1 MVLPS
6 VSSSCLPT
14 EGERVDLHNQKV
26 RLTVIHTSDIHSR
39 LFPYQY
45 TPLLPDRNAGLQLN
59 KGPYGGI
66 ARMAHV
72 IRRER
77 ARADRSIHI
86 DGGDIFQGAPIFNY
100 YNGEAEMR
108 ALSETGV
115 DAMCIANHE
124 FDRGVQNVATQIQK
138 WATFPVLAANYWT
151 EDPTAIGAS
160 PINTVIRPYTILNIR
175 GLRVAVIGMGNLST
189 LSSIYE
195 QPNRLGIL
203 PFKTRDIAQ
212 FWVDFVRPQSDLVV
226 VVTHL
231 GLEVDEDMIK
241 HTEGIDIVLGG
252 HNHIVVA
259 PPKQVFDCGG
269 LEADQG
275 SVDVPTGNG
284 DIQKRFCK
292 PRRVLLM
299 HSGAFAKFVGRLDVD
314 VTDNEQTINDAL
326 GKPGFYD
333 PVNGFEVLAH
343 NMQIFPI
350 DSDVA
355 EDRRVAALLEPYKFA
370 LRDIGNLD
378 LLVGYAPAEV
388 RRVSPNGGD
397 SQLGNL
403 VATSMWLRLG
413 VQTDFSMT
421 NTTGIRSDL
430 PRGPVTLEN
439 LFNVFPFDNA
449 IAKMQLSGSETFELF
464 DFIARRSKLRGCT
477 SQVQIA
483 GAFTVFNCS
492 GCDPKWRA
500 KPSEPAFKTL
510 AAAEACVEQL
520 FIGYT
525 DKTCK
530 QDSDCEPDANLA
542 RFACDKTISRCRN
555 AAQANGSYEL
565 ATSDYLAS
573 GGSGFRVLQRN
584 TTQFNTRI
592 QQRDAVTD
600 FIRIGKPCG
609 WQAGSGPGG
618 TGGGL
623 VKCTQDSDCA
633 GLGEYVCACPEAVE
647 SAVGGYV
654 EPMACRTKPTQAC
667 SREVGRCVLQ
677 ACRDDVAA
685 FHDNDDCKQS
695 LPEAPATTTWAPLTP
710 YAVGAKVTNDGGK
723 IYECVAAGT
732 TGDLAAGGPKGNA
745 AAITDGSVTWKYV
758 SLPNDKCRLS
768 ACQLAGEQCKLL
780 ACVDPALGA
789 KVDGRQVML
798 GR

>member
-1 MVLPS
+1 MWSWIQKAARGLALVGAMALPS

-14 EGERVDLHNQKV
+14 EGERVDLHNQSV
-26 RLTVIHTSDIHSR
+26 RLTLIHTSDIHSR

-45 TPLLPDRNAGLQLN
+45 TPLLPDRNAGLQLD

-77 ARADRSIHI
+77 ARADRSLHI
-86 DGGDIFQGAPIFNY
+86 DGGDVFQGAPIFNY
-100 YNGEAEMR
+100 FNGEAEIR
-108 ALSETGV
+108 ALAETGV

-124 FDRGVQNVATQIQK
+124 FDRGVTNVAQQIQK

-151 EDPTAIGAS
+151 EDPTAIGSS
-160 PINTVIRPYTILNIR
+160 PINTVLRPYTILNVR

-212 FWVDFVRPQSDLVV
+212 FWIDFVRPQSDLVV

-231 GLEVDEDMIK
+231 GLESDEEMIK
-241 HTEGIDIVLGG
+241 ETEGIDVVLGG

-269 LEADQG
+269 ADVEQHYVEIPNADGVLE
-275 SVDVPTGNG
+275 
-284 DIQKRFCK
+284 KRYCK

-333 PVNGFEVLAH
+333 PVNGFEVTAH

-350 DSDVA
+350 DNDVA

-413 VQTDFSMT
+413 VQTDFSLT

-483 GAFTVFNCS
+483 GAFAVFNCS
-492 GCDPKWRA
+492 GCDPRWRA
-500 KPSEPAFKTL
+500 NPDEPAFKTIG
-510 AAAEACVEQL
+510 ASDACIEQL
-520 FIGYT
+520 FIGYS
-525 DKTCK
+525 DKTCT
-530 QDSDCEPDANLA
+530 QDSDCPSGRPGVESRN
-542 RFACDKTISRCRN
+542 FCDKTVKRCRTP
-555 AAQANGSYEL
+555 AQNNGSYEL

-592 QQRDAVTD
+592 QQRDAATD

-609 WQAGSGPGG
+609 WQTNPAG
-618 TGGGL
+618 GGGL
-623 VKCTQDSDCA
+623 VECSSDKDCA
-633 GLGEYVCACPEAVE
+633 GLGEFVCACPEAVE
-647 SAVGGYV
+647 ASVGPEV
-654 EPMACRTKPTQAC
+654 KPLACRTKATQAC
-667 SREVGRCVLQ
+667 GSTGRCVLQ

-685 FHDNDDCKQS
+685 FHDTDDCTQS
-695 LPEAPATTTWAPLTP
+695 S
-710 YAVGAKVTNDGGK
+710 TNVDGK
-723 IYECVAAGT
+723 
-732 TGDLAAGGPKGNA
+732 N
-745 AAITDGSVTWKYV
+745 
-758 SLPNDKCRLS
+758 KCRLA
-768 ACQLAGEQCKLL
+768 ACQMAGEQCKLL
-780 ACVDPALGA
+780 ACVDPGIGA

>member
-1 MVLPS
+1 MWSWIRKTAKAAALAAGLIVPS

-14 EGERVDLHNQKV
+14 EGEKVDLHNQRV
-26 RLTVIHTSDIHSR
+26 RLTLIHTSDIHSR

-45 TPLLPDRNAGLQLN
+45 TPLLPDRNAGLQLG
-59 KGPYGGI
+59 KGPYGGV

-72 IRRER
+72 VRRER
-77 ARADRSIHI
+77 ARADRSLHI

-100 YNGEAEMR
+100 FNGEAEIRSLAEM
-108 ALSETGV
+108 GV

-124 FDRGVQNVATQIQK
+124 FDRGVLNVATQIQK
-138 WATFPVLAANYWT
+138 WATFPVLAGNYWT
-151 EDPTAIGAS
+151 EDPSFSGAS
-160 PINTVIRPYTILNIR
+160 PINSVLRPYTILNVR
-175 GLRVAVIGMGNLST
+175 GLRVAVVGMGNLST

-212 FWVDFVRPQSDLVV
+212 FWIDFVRPQSDLVV
-226 VVTHL
+226 FVTHL
-231 GLEVDEDMIK
+231 GLEGDEDMIK

-252 HNHIVVA
+252 HNHIVVS

-269 LEADQG
+269 VEQDQG
-275 SVDVPTGNG
+275 FVEIPNDKGKL
-284 DIQKRFCK
+284 DQRFCK
-292 PRRVLLM
+292 PRRVLMM

-314 VTDNEQTINDAL
+314 VTDNEGDINAAT

-333 PVNGFEVLAH
+333 PVNGFEVIAH
-343 NMQIFPI
+343 AMQIFPI
-350 DSDVA
+350 DNDIA
-355 EDRRVAALLEPYKFA
+355 EDRRMAQMLEPYKFA
-370 LRDIGNLD
+370 LKDVGNLD

-413 VQTDFSMT
+413 VQTDFSLT
-421 NTTGIRSDL
+421 NTTGIRADL
-430 PRGPVTLEN
+430 PKGPVTLEN

-449 IAKMQLSGSETFELF
+449 ISKMQLSGGEILELF

-483 GAFTVFNCS
+483 GAHAVYNCN
-492 GCDPKWRA
+492 GCDAELRPDV
-500 KPSEPAFKTL
+500 PAGTD
-510 AAAEACVEQL
+510 ACIQQL

-530 QDSDCEPDANLA
+530 ADADCESNPKRAQN
-542 RFACDKTISRCRN
+542 ACDKTIGRCRN
-555 AAQANGSYEL
+555 PVQRNGSYEL

-600 FIRIGKPCG
+600 FLRIGKPCG
-609 WQAGSGPGG
+609 WQTTA

-623 VKCTQDSDCA
+623 LTCATDADCA
-633 GLGEYVCACPEAVE
+633 PLGEFVCACPE
-647 SAVGGYV
+647 SV
-654 EPMACRTKPTQAC
+654 EPAVSTEISPLLCKSNKACGTA
-667 SREVGRCVLQ
+667 GRCVMMD
-677 ACRDDVAA
+677 CRNDVAT
-685 FHDNDDCKQS
+685 FHDGEDCDQS
-695 LPEAPATTTWAPLTP
+695 TVE
-710 YAVGAKVTNDGGK
+710 GK
-723 IYECVAAGT
+723 A
-732 TGDLAAGGPKGNA
+732 
-745 AAITDGSVTWKYV
+745 
-758 SLPNDKCRLS
+758 KCRKE
-768 ACQLAGEQCKLL
+768 ACQIAGEQCKLL
-780 ACVDPALGA
+780 ACVDGALGA
-789 KVDGRQVML
+789 KVDNRQVML

>member
-1 MVLPS
+1 MWSWIRKAARGLALAGAMALPS

-14 EGERVDLHNQKV
+14 EGERIDLHNQKV
-26 RLTVIHTSDIHSR
+26 RLTLIHTSDIHSR

-77 ARADRSIHI
+77 ARADRSLHI

-100 YNGEAEMR
+100 FNGEAEIR
-108 ALSETGV
+108 ALAETGV

-151 EDPTAIGAS
+151 EDPSFQGNS
-160 PINTVIRPYTILNIR
+160 PINSVLRPYTILNVR

-212 FWVDFVRPQSDLVV
+212 FWIDFLRPQSDLVV
-226 VVTHL
+226 AVTHL
-231 GLEVDEDMIK
+231 GLEVDEEMIK
-241 HTEGIDIVLGG
+241 HTEGLDIVLGG

-269 LEADQG
+269 ADVEQNF
-275 SVDVPTGNG
+275 VEVPTGTG
-284 DIQKRFCK
+284 DIQKRYCK
-292 PRRVLLM
+292 PRKVLLM

-314 VTDNEQTINDAL
+314 VTDNETTINDAV

-403 VATSMWLRLG
+403 VSTSMWLRLG

-483 GAFTVFNCS
+483 GAFAVFNCS

-500 KPSEPAFKTL
+500 KPTEPAFKTL
-510 AAAEACVEQL
+510 AAADACIEQL
-520 FIGYT
+520 FIGHDTSRKCT
-525 DKTCK
+525 DDA
-530 QDSDCEPDANLA
+530 QCEPNPDLA
-542 RFACDKTISRCRN
+542 RFACDKAVGYCRTP
-555 AAQANGSYEL
+555 AQNNGSYEL

-609 WQAGSGPGG
+609 WQTGANG
-618 TGGGL
+618 TGGL
-623 VKCTQDSDCA
+623 VQCTTDKDCS

-647 SAVGGYV
+647 PAVGPEV
-654 EPMACRTKPTQAC
+654 TPLACQTKASQAC
-667 SREVGRCVLQ
+667 GTTGRCVLQ

-695 LPEAPATTTWAPLTP
+695 TPE
-710 YAVGAKVTNDGGK
+710 GK
-723 IYECVAAGT
+723 NKCRVAA
-732 TGDLAAGGPKGNA
+732 
-745 AAITDGSVTWKYV
+745 
-758 SLPNDKCRLS
+758 
-768 ACQLAGEQCKLL
+768 CQMAGEQCKLL
-780 ACVDPALGA
+780 ACVDPSLGA